1 MKTILK
7 TTIVMKSGEY
17 IMIPGRYEVEDV
29 SAERAR
35 IMAVLKDVESIH
47 FVYTEEDDTNANQER
62 N

>member
-1 MKTILK
+1 
-7 TTIVMKSGEY
+7 MKSGEY

-35 IMAVLKDVESIH
+35 IMAVLKEVESIH

>member
-1 MKTILK
+1 
-7 TTIVMKSGEY
+7 MKSGEY
-17 IMIPGRYEVEDV
+17 LMIPGHYEVGDI

-35 IMAVLKDVESIH
+35 IMAVLKEVESIH